1 MNLRPARSRETIE
14 ANLVAN
20 SRDVLEVLAWVA
32 RRYTSTDPETARH
45 AREARALLRAM
56 NVETA
61 HVA

>member
-1 MNLRPARSRETIE
+1 MNLRPSAARQAIE
-14 ANLVAN
+14 AHLVAN
-20 SRDVLEVLAWVA
+20 ATDVLQVLSWVA

-45 AREARALLRAM
+45 ARKARALLRAM